1 MSNVYIY
8 RYLTTWFVMDM
19 ASTIPFEALAYFF
32 TGKHQKG
39 LCFSLLGLL
48 RFWRI
53 RRVKQFFTR
62 FFNNPLTHHY
72 IHITTTFITN
82 LMISKSELEMG
93 SNNILQAGKGHQV

>member
-1 MSNVYIY
+1 
-8 RYLTTWFVMDM
+8 MDM

-62 FFNNPLTHHY
+62 FFNNPLPT
-72 IHITTTFITN
+72 ITFTLLQLLLPT

-93 SNNILQAGKGHQV
+93 SNDILQAGKGHQV